1 MEICFLG
8 TASCLPS
15 LTRGVSSVALRLMG
29 RRGAGSSTW
38 IFDAGTRVYACVCV
52 CVCVCVWVCVRAR
65 ARVRVYKEHGS
76 STWIFDAGTRPL
88 NKCVLKWALIC
99 ALIRALTC
107 ALNVY
112 LNVCRGG
119 YVDTEAKELVS

>member
-15 LTRGVSSVALRLMG
+15 LTRGVSSVALRLLG
-29 RRGAGSSTW
+29 RRGA
-38 IFDAGTRVYACVCV
+38 
-52 CVCVCVWVCVRAR
+52 
-65 ARVRVYKEHGS
+65 GS

>member
-1 MEICFLG
+1 LAQHP
-8 TASCLPS
+8 ASLRSHEVCLRLPS
-15 LTRGVSSVALRLMG
+15 DLWVDEAPAAQR
-29 RRGAGSSTW
+29 GSSTRV
-38 IFDAGTRVYACVCV
+38 RVYMRVCV
-52 CVCVCVWVCVRAR
+52 CVCVCARAR